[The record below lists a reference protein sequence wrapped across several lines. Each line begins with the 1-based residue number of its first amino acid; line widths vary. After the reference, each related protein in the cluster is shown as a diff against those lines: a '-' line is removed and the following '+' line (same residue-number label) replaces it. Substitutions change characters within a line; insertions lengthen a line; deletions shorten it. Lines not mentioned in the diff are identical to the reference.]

1 MKNVKI
7 LVLGL
12 FMVSILGGCKQDIK
26 VFEGNYFFVKKIDE
40 ADKSEKIYKKGDNRF
55 EKGYAIS
62 ANDTCLIATPVQ
74 TDPDGKIVEA
84 KRGKALKLNQTDK
97 EIFQYKKSDGSLVL
111 TFIFSGSELLIDE
124 YQKNSS
130 GGFSRESRLECLKK

>member
-1 MKNVKI
+1 MKHVKF

-12 FMVSILGGCKQDIK
+12 FLVTILGGCKQDLS

-62 ANDTCLIATPVQ
+62 AGDSSLVAAPMQ
-74 TDPDGKIVEA
+74 KGADGKAEDA
-84 KRGKALKLNQTDK
+84 KGGKSLTLNQTDK

-111 TFIFSGSELLIDE
+111 TFMFSGSELLIDE
-124 YQKNSS
+124 YQKNNS
-130 GGFSRESRLECLKK
+130 GGFSKESRLECMKK